1 MRALHLRRASWRG
14 SIFFF
19 FLDAFLAG
27 FLVCTEDLAGFLG
40 FLEAT
45 LFRLGVT
52 LSRVM
57 ICGDKRKSMS
67 DQDGNQHHNNNSN
80 NNYNNNNSNNRS
92 NYYCINY
99 SSTTC
104 STPTI
109 QLKAI
114 VMKMSVE
121 VEGRSTGTTD

>member
-1 MRALHLRRASWRG
+1 MRARHLLRASCRG
-14 SIFFF
+14 STFF
-19 FLDAFLAG
+19 FLEAFFLAG
-27 FLVCTEDLAGFLG
+27 FVVLAEGFLG
-40 FLEAT
+40 FLQAALVEAA
-45 LFRLGVT
+45 LVGF
-52 LSRVM
+52 SRVM
-57 ICGDKRKSMS
+57 ICGNKRKSMN

-121 VEGRSTGTTD
+121 VVGRSTGTTD

>member
-1 MRALHLRRASWRG
+1 MRARHLLRASCRG
-14 SIFFF
+14 STFF
-19 FLDAFLAG
+19 FLEAFFLAG
-27 FLVCTEDLAGFLG
+27 FVVLAEGFLG
-40 FLEAT
+40 FFVEAA
-45 LFRLGVT
+45 LVAF
-52 LSRVM
+52 SRVM

-80 NNYNNNNSNNRS
+80 NNYNNNNSSNRS

-121 VEGRSTGTTD
+121 VVGRSTGTTD